1 VVPTF
6 AIYTFAPDL
15 LRAFGSPDPAF
26 GAAILSLFF
35 LAGVIPAVL
44 LIDRIGRRPVL
55 IIPFAVTGV
64 TLMLL
69 GWLPHSASIAIAACF
84 ILFALFNAGSSV
96 LQWVYPSELF
106 PTEVRATA
114 LGFAT
119 AVSRIGAA
127 IGTFLFPIGL
137 QRLGVAQ
144 LMIIVAA
151 ICGIGWWVSVR
162 FAPETRGLSLQAA
175 SARP

>member
-1 VVPTF
+1 M
-6 AIYTFAPDL
+6 
-15 LRAFGSPDPAF
+15 
-26 GAAILSLFF
+26 
-35 LAGVIPAVL
+35 L

-64 TLMLL
+64 TLLLL
-69 GWLPHSASIAIAACF
+69 GCLPRGASVPIGVCF

-137 QRLGVAQ
+137 QRLGVAP
-144 LMIIVAA
+144 LMIIVAV
-151 ICGIGWWVSVR
+151 ICGVGWVVSVR

-175 SARP
+175 SSS